1 MGAEKLPFSREL
13 AQSWLGTTNHHGCSA
28 CTLHM
33 SEPRSIHSNG
43 QTCESNL
50 TLSESWTMSVRERA
64 VTVSERALLEFF
76 RRRTK
81 VLPSIIR
88 EQRIAARQ
96 KCQQASARV
105 RGTPHARTRE
115 WSSVKTE
122 NKGTRRSGAMVLWK
136 RRERGAARTAVP
148 FGSRSMD
155 HASGPPC

>member
-1 MGAEKLPFSREL
+1 M
-13 AQSWLGTTNHHGCSA
+13 
-28 CTLHM
+28 
-33 SEPRSIHSNG
+33 
-43 QTCESNL
+43 
-50 TLSESWTMSVRERA
+50 
-64 VTVSERALLEFF
+64 TVSERALLEFF

-105 RGTPHARTRE
+105 RGTPHPRTRQ

-122 NKGTRRSGAMVLWK
+122 NKGTRRSGAMVLCK
-136 RRERGAARTAVP
+136 RREREAARTTVP

-155 HASGPPC
+155 HASRPPC